1 MSLIDVPNLKEIKPW
16 EGYFYMLQKFFK
28 SGAKKNVKKMGQ
40 FLEVYGTHQLQL
52 KRDTRGICVW
62 RPRNAHELLLHA
74 SNFVCLYLLH
84 HVNVR
89 KHTCYLCVYTRLFTH
104 AHASR
109 L

>member
-1 MSLIDVPNLKEIKPW
+1 MQFQKILICYDLCPFKIK
-16 EGYFYMLQKFFK
+16 QK
-28 SGAKKNVKKMGQ
+28 NY
-40 FLEVYGTHQLQL
+40 LWYGTHQLQL
-52 KRDTRGICVW
+52 KRDTCGIRVW